1 VGWYRCTGQLVERG
15 PLPGRCWGQSIRTD
29 AIEPMV
35 WADIERWLRD
45 PGDVLD
51 DLDGRAERDAHGA
64 VAVAE
69 SVTLARALEALEAQ
83 RRQALDLSIRGRLT
97 DVELDA
103 ALDRIAADKTTL
115 AARLAALEPSGSP
128 DVPEA
133 AMDLLCELRAR
144 LDAGLTDEERQ
155 AIVGLLVRPG
165 DHSHRDA
172 SGRGEEDR
180 LGEGRIPVPGCSRN
194 LHGHGFMAATS
205 WRKRDALA
213 DRITPASMD
222 GRIP

>member
-1 VGWYRCTGQLVERG
+1 MRSSPWSG
-15 PLPGRCWGQSIRTD
+15 
-29 AIEPMV
+29 
-35 WADIERWLRD
+35 ADIERWLRD

-51 DLDGRAERDAHGA
+51 ELDGRAERDAHGA

-103 ALDRIAADKTTL
+103 QLDRIAADKTTL

-133 AMDLLCELRAR
+133 AMDLLSELRAS

-155 AIVGLLVRPG
+155 AIVGLLVRVTIHTETPPDG
-165 DHSHRDA
+165 AKKTAWRRSSTA
-172 SGRGEEDR
+172 SR
-180 LGEGRIPVPGCSRN
+180 V
-194 LHGHGFMAATS
+194 
-205 WRKRDALA
+205 
-213 DRITPASMD
+213 
-222 GRIP
+222 